1 MDRDFLSG
9 DLSVVQRK
17 HMRWDPAGE
26 NVGLDAGP

>member
-9 DLSVVQRK
+9 DLSVVHRK
-17 HMRWDPAGE
+17 HMRWDLAGE